1 MSAYD
6 DDYLYLAEMWGEK
19 LASSDKQHII
29 ALYEGPTGYG
39 KSYAAIDTAWKTS
52 IHLAYKRG
60 GDPEDYFTI
69 DNVAI
74 ITPDEVLRVAK
85 EMKLHGEYILD
96 DIGVGLSSRKW
107 NQKSN
112 EVINNILMTF
122 RTLNNLLL
130 MTVPNK
136 SMVDKNARRLTHN
149 KIVMTSQLFKH
160 GLTFGKLSKVKYQY
174 HKDSD
179 KAIYPFYE
187 QGGKYYNLVAF
198 EMPPKHMVK
207 EYDKRRKEIEEQ
219 NRTETLDELEE
230 LQNGNAPKPKYS
242 PEMVEFADRFNH
254 YVEMGY
260 KKKEAFAITK
270 KEFAAD
276 EKPTFSDR
284 HLRTYNKDM
293 NLENNSMAHA

>member
-230 LQNGNAPKPKYS
+230 VSRESNHKEVIPK
-242 PEMVEFADRFNH
+242 V
-254 YVEMGY
+254 
-260 KKKEAFAITK
+260 TK
-270 KEFAAD
+270 KQRILEIKRDFEAGCYEGICNSFKAAI
-276 EKPTFSDR
+276 EGER
-284 HLRTYNKDM
+284 M
-293 NLENNSMAHA
+293 NYDYAKQVVSKQR